1 MGNVQVQYKQ
11 RRGANEAG
19 DDITNPLDY
28 LRELLCEDYNSTKA
42 LYDGLSD
49 DHKT

>member
-19 DDITNPLDY
+19 SDITDPKDY
-28 LRELLCEDYNSTKA
+28 LTELLTTDFDSSK
-42 LYDGLSD
+42 
-49 DHKT
+49 

>member
-19 DDITNPLDY
+19 DDITDPVDY
-28 LRELLCEDYNSTKA
+28 LRMLLGEDYE
-42 LYDGLSD
+42 
-49 DHKT
+49 